1 MRRKQRTP
9 VPPRFLTKQ
18 HHNAH
23 EERVYEAA
31 RSHVLAHGK
40 PPSARHLADLL
51 GMNYGTVWRH
61 LEDLERKGRIKRTIH
76 GRLTTSMSFPEQP

>member
-1 MRRKQRTP
+1 MRRKTRTQ

-31 RSHVLAHGK
+31 RSHVIAHGK

-51 GMNYGTVWRH
+51 AMNYATVWRH
-61 LEDLERKGRIKRTIH
+61 LEDLERKGRIKRTIL
-76 GRLTTSMSFPEQP
+76 GRLTIHMDFPEHP

>member
-1 MRRKQRTP
+1 MRRKTRTP

-18 HHNAH
+18 HHAAH

-31 RSHVLAHGK
+31 RSHVVAHGT

-51 GMNYGTVWRH
+51 GFNYVTVWRH
-61 LEDLERKGRIKRTIH
+61 LEDLERKGRITRTVL
-76 GRLTTSMSFPEQP
+76 GRKTLAMHFPEQP